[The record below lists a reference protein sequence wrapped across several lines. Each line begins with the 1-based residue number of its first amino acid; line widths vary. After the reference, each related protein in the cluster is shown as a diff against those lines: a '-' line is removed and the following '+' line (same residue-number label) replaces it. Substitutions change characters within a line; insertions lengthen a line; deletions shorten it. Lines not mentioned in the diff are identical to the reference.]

1 MSTEPH
7 RKAVGSIFDI
17 TITCNTYNAQYFSK
31 EFGGLFSTKVQ
42 QKYSF
47 NFLLQTLLS
56 IYHGPVTLHWEQM
69 VNCTGFVRKLL
80 WEGNMHTANC
90 HTR

>member
-31 EFGGLFSTKVQ
+31 EFGGFSLLKCSRSTHSI
-42 QKYSF
+42 SF
-47 NFLLQTLLS
+47 YKHYRASTMGQSL
-56 IYHGPVTLHWEQM
+56 Y
-69 VNCTGFVRKLL
+69 TGNK
-80 WEGNMHTANC
+80 W
-90 HTR
+90 